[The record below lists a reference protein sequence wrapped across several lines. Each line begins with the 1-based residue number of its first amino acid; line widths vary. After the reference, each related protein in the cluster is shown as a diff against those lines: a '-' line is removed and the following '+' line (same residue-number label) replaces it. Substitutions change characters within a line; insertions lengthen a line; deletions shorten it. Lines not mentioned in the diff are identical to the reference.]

1 MSQSTL
7 PKYDL
12 EELARP
18 MIALLDESRDQSLGW
33 VKIHQLLLDGKPVSP
48 ERIAAYLGLT
58 EEEVADLLKGAELD
72 QEGNLVGLGLSI
84 VPTPHAYRIHGRQFY
99 VWCAADAIMFPI
111 FHKTHAV
118 IESPD
123 PISGEKVRLVGTPE
137 GAMEIEPST
146 AVVSWV
152 PRTESL
158 ENIRTWFCNY
168 TNFFTSV
175 ETASQYVA
183 KHPGLIIV
191 PVDEVFQIGK
201 LFWEREPY
209 RSVIAGL

>member
-7 PKYDL
+7 PKYGL

-137 GAMEIEPST
+137 GAREVEPGT

-191 PVDEVFQIGK
+191 PVDEVFQMGK

>member
-7 PKYDL
+7 PKYGL

-137 GAMEIEPST
+137 GAREVEPGT

>member
-7 PKYDL
+7 PKYGL

-84 VPTPHAYRIHGRQFY
+84 VPTPHSLF
-99 VWCAADAIMFPI
+99 D
-111 FHKTHAV
+111 
-118 IESPD
+118 
-123 PISGEKVRLVGTPE
+123 
-137 GAMEIEPST
+137 
-146 AVVSWV
+146 WV
-152 PRTESL
+152 LKSNL
-158 ENIRTWFCNY
+158 C
-168 TNFFTSV
+168 
-175 ETASQYVA
+175 
-183 KHPGLIIV
+183 
-191 PVDEVFQIGK
+191 
-201 LFWEREPY
+201 
-209 RSVIAGL
+209 

>member
-7 PKYDL
+7 PKYGL

-137 GAMEIEPST
+137 GAREVEPST

>member
-7 PKYDL
+7 PKYGL

-191 PVDEVFQIGK
+191 PVDEVFQMGK